1 MIVEFMRYGD
11 LANVLRTNSG
21 VLSLQQ
27 TESPSLEM
35 VIFTRNTR
43 CILLLKQIHELPCLF
58 VHKKLQYF
66 RLICCALVAKSLAE

>member
-43 CILLLKQIHELPCLF
+43 CILLLKQRYFHELPCLF
-58 VHKKLQYF
+58 VHK
-66 RLICCALVAKSLAE
+66 

>member
-35 VIFTRNTR
+35 VIFTKNTR
-43 CILLLKQIHELPCLF
+43 CMLFLKRKFP
-58 VHKKLQYF
+58 
-66 RLICCALVAKSLAE
+66 

>member
-35 VIFTRNTR
+35 VILTINTI
-43 CILLLKQIHELPCLF
+43 CILFLKQFPRASMHFC
-58 VHKKLQYF
+58 
-66 RLICCALVAKSLAE
+66 S

>member
-35 VIFTRNTR
+35 VIFTKNTR
-43 CILLLKQIHELPCLF
+43 CMLFLKRKASMPFCSQIIAIF
-58 VHKKLQYF
+58 
-66 RLICCALVAKSLAE
+66 

>member
-1 MIVEFMRYGD
+1 MVVEFMRYGD

-43 CILLLKQIHELPCLF
+43 CMLFLKHVISTSFHAFLFTNNCNILG
-58 VHKKLQYF
+58 
-66 RLICCALVAKSLAE
+66 

>member
-35 VIFTRNTR
+35 VIITRNT
-43 CILLLKQIHELPCLF
+43 K
-58 VHKKLQYF
+58 Y
-66 RLICCALVAKSLAE
+66 VATRSGNNRM

>member
-43 CILLLKQIHELPCLF
+43 CILLLKQNISMSFHAFLF
-58 VHKKLQYF
+58 TNNCNILG
-66 RLICCALVAKSLAE
+66 

>member
-43 CILLLKQIHELPCLF
+43 CIFLLKQNISM
-58 VHKKLQYF
+58 
-66 RLICCALVAKSLAE
+66 SLHAFFTNNCNILG

>member
-1 MIVEFMRYGD
+1 MIVEFMCYGD

-35 VIFTRNTR
+35 VILSKSLECLLCWNLNTR
-43 CILLLKQIHELPCLF
+43 YF
-58 VHKKLQYF
+58 VKHAF
-66 RLICCALVAKSLAE
+66 FVSNIVIVSGRFIAD

>member
-35 VIFTRNTR
+35 VIVTRNTR
-43 CILLLKQIHELPCLF
+43 YMIFLNQNAFLFTNNCNILG
-58 VHKKLQYF
+58 
-66 RLICCALVAKSLAE
+66 

>member
-1 MIVEFMRYGD
+1 MVVEFMRYGD

-43 CILLLKQIHELPCLF
+43 CMLFLKHNPRASMPFCSQIIAIF
-58 VHKKLQYF
+58 
-66 RLICCALVAKSLAE
+66 

>member
-43 CILLLKQIHELPCLF
+43 CMLFLKHNPCNFHELPCLF
-58 VHKKLQYF
+58 VHK
-66 RLICCALVAKSLAE
+66 

>member
-1 MIVEFMRYGD
+1 MIFKKFLSGLSGEPWMIVEFMCYGD

-35 VIFTRNTR
+35 VIFTKTLKY
-43 CILLLKQIHELPCLF
+43 LL
-58 VHKKLQYF
+58 
-66 RLICCALVAKSLAE
+66 

>member
-1 MIVEFMRYGD
+1 MTFYIYCSGPSGEPWMIVEFMCYGD

-35 VIFTRNTR
+35 VIRTKT
-43 CILLLKQIHELPCLF
+43 L
-58 VHKKLQYF
+58 
-66 RLICCALVAKSLAE
+66 

>member
-35 VIFTRNTR
+35 VSFTRNTR
-43 CILLLKQIHELPCLF
+43 CILLFKQDISMSFRAFLF
-58 VHKKLQYF
+58 TNTCNILGRF
-66 RLICCALVAKSLAE
+66 VAH

>member
-1 MIVEFMRYGD
+1 MTFYIYCSGPSGEPWMIVEFMCYGD

-35 VIFTRNTR
+35 VILTKTLK
-43 CILLLKQIHELPCLF
+43 CLL
-58 VHKKLQYF
+58 
-66 RLICCALVAKSLAE
+66 

>member
-43 CILLLKQIHELPCLF
+43 CILLLKQISMSFHAFSFTNTCNILG
-58 VHKKLQYF
+58 
-66 RLICCALVAKSLAE
+66 

>member
-43 CILLLKQIHELPCLF
+43 CMLFLKHNSTSFHVFCSQIIAIF
-58 VHKKLQYF
+58 
-66 RLICCALVAKSLAE
+66 